1 MSTYIVEI
9 LNSFNIELQL
19 KDSEFVIKDKII
31 KSFFGLRGF
40 KSVTELVLE
49 FKKGENDD
57 ETKYTFLNS
66 NSKTEVIINKSDI
79 DDILELYYVI
89 IFQIYCI

>member
-31 KSFFGLRGF
+31 KSFSGLRGF